1 MARARVRKGHPTPMA
16 FAMQSRHIFSIFKV
30 IHTGYF
36 ANRQGNQKKAPP
48 GNQRGPFC
56 EPLGGPAGTQ
66 GVYPGRS
73 WTYGSVKITI
83 CQDFFYNLVIF
94 L

>member
-1 MARARVRKGHPTPMA
+1 MCSRVLVRVRGVGWLQGHMTI
-16 FAMQSRHIFSIFKV
+16 S
-30 IHTGYF
+30 
-36 ANRQGNQKKAPP
+36 PP
-48 GNQRGPFC
+48 GNQRGLFC

-73 WTYGSVKITI
+73 WTYGSVNFTI